1 MSRTDRLLSLM
12 QLMRDGRLHRAEDL
26 ARTLGVSVRTIYRDM
41 EVLTQ
46 SGIPVEG
53 ERGLGYQITAAI
65 TLPPLNLSKLELE
78 ALHLGLAIVGD
89 GADADLQA
97 AAKSLSAKVD
107 AVLPEDGTA
116 RPRGFGFAVY
126 PLSGATRGFDH
137 MPAMRAAIRTRQKLR
152 VSYPGADGVPLVG
165 EHADRESADAGVAA
179 DERRPVLGLVLLQCA
194 GIDEAREQIR
204 QIINER
210 TGLQINLDDVQIDV
224 DDLRAEIEDT
234 RTEIEENR
242 AVIVND

>member
-152 VSYPGADGVPLVG
+152 VSYPGADGVPEVQVIRPLSMDYWGRVWT
-165 EHADRESADAGVAA
+165 AVAWS
-179 DERRPVLGLVLLQCA
+179 
-194 GIDEAREQIR
+194 EAREGFVSMRMDRIEALTILPQLFV
-204 QIINER
+204 EEPGK
-210 TGLQINLDDVQIDV
+210 TLEDY
-224 DDLRAEIEDT
+224 RAT
-234 RTEIEENR
+234 
-242 AVIVND
+242 AGAAS